1 MAEYFSCPI
10 CGADVPI
17 KARACPECGSDEQ
30 TGWSEAAKY
39 THLLPYTGDSEPAPS
54 LTPAWR
60 RYVIFAIAIL
70 LIVAFLSAQN
80 MAWVLPA
87 IATLALVCGAVYWAI
102 YLFSN
107 SRRGMERKLYRQL
120 VRRASGDRD
129 LANRLLEYE
138 RQRAP
143 TANRLQLLQNAIYRW
158 DRDRNWH
165 Q

>member
-39 THLLPYTGDSEPAPS
+39 MHLLPYTGDSEPAPS
-54 LTPAWR
+54 ATPAWR

-70 LIVAFLSAQN
+70 LIVAFLAAQN
-80 MAWVLPA
+80 MAWIVPVIAAVA
-87 IATLALVCGAVYWAI
+87 IICSVAYWVSQQ
-102 YLFSN
+102 LSN
-107 SRRGMERKLYRQL
+107 SRRGMERKLYRKL
-120 VRRASGDRD
+120 VQRACGDRD

-138 RQRAP
+138 RLRAP
-143 TANRLQLLQNAIYRW
+143 KANRLQLLQNAIYRW
-158 DRDRNWH
+158 ERDRSRY
-165 Q
+165 

>member
-39 THLLPYTGDSEPAPS
+39 AHLLPYTGEPE
-54 LTPAWR
+54 LTQSSTPVWQ
-60 RYVIFAIAIL
+60 RYVIFAIAVL
-70 LIVAFLSAQN
+70 LTLAFSIAQN
-80 MAWVLPA
+80 MAWIVPA
-87 IATLALVCGAVYWAI
+87 IAAVALICGAAYW
-102 YLFSN
+102 LGQKFSN

-120 VRRASGDRD
+120 VQRASGDRD

-138 RQRAP
+138 KQRAP
-143 TANRLQLLQNAIYRW
+143 EANRLQLLQNAIYRW
-158 DRDRNWH
+158 DRDRIRY
-165 Q
+165 